1 MFAWI
6 VIVAAWIGVVLL
18 ILHDA
23 TKHDNDGSAILIA
36 AKSFRALIS
45 RTGKKTRKLQNTAR
59 PGIPGTGATEPP
71 RNHGVAVAASAST
84 SEPTRQRKTG
94 VAEPVAAPKKKSWRN
109 GNRVSA
115 TIPELEMAITMAVKK
130 AAPECEAFV
139 GVIVQKKAP
148 KSRLDVNWQLRGA
161 KFGNADRKIAGEIL
175 ATTIENMQR
184 EFYLVER

>member
-6 VIVAAWIGVVLL
+6 LIAAAWIGAFLL

-45 RTGKKTRKLQNTAR
+45 RTGQKTRKPQNTAS
-59 PGIPGTGATEPP
+59 PGIPRTEATASPTS
-71 RNHGVAVAASAST
+71 RSAAVAANAST
-84 SEPTRQRKTG
+84 LESTQRGKTG
-94 VAEPVAAPKKKSWRN
+94 IAEPVAPAKKKSWRN

-115 TIPELEMAITMAVKK
+115 TIPELELAITVAVKH

-139 GVIVQKKAP
+139 GVIVQKKIP

-161 KFGNADRKIAGEIL
+161 RFGNADRKVAGEIL
-175 ATTIENMQR
+175 AATIENMQR

>member
-6 VIVAAWIGVVLL
+6 VIVAAWIGVILL

-45 RTGKKTRKLQNTAR
+45 RTGQTRKLQDTAS

-71 RNHGVAVAASAST
+71 RNHSVAVAASAST
-84 SEPTRQRKTG
+84 SELTRQRKTV

-115 TIPELEMAITMAVKK
+115 TIPELEMAITMAVK

-139 GVIVQKKAP
+139 GVIVQKKTP

-161 KFGNADRKIAGEIL
+161 KFGNSDRKVAGEIL
-175 ATTIENMQR
+175 ATTIESMQR